1 MTDRE
6 ARAAARAN
14 WPIRRF
20 RLGEEPAD
28 DPRSLT
34 TPEDRLAVMWQLA
47 QDAWASAGRPIP
59 DYPRRKTP
67 IRVIAA
73 SDHGKDE

>member
-34 TPEDRLAVMWQLA
+34 TPEERVAVMWQLA
-47 QDAWASAGRPIP
+47 KDAWASAGRPIP
-59 DYPRRKTP
+59 DYPRERTP
-67 IRVIAA
+67 IRVIPA
-73 SDHGKDE
+73 SEHGQDE